1 MMDIESPNYMRNPTP
16 LQSQQ
21 TPRTMVIEAQSP
33 PLPARP
39 LTIEPPRSLSMDTP
53 NSRQLSVDPPLT
65 PQSLTAT
72 ARPVTLE
79 SQTQPIIMRPMPLAQ
94 TPSPPAPTGS
104 PVSEPLNLHDPRPIT
119 PEASPPDNS
128 SSHCVPDDITMGSP
142 HELSHELAH
151 ELSHELTHGLPHDL
165 PHELPQQPLQQQLPL
180 PPSSDNNGHPS
191 SICTPPVPETPSSD
205 QPPDQHPIEN
215 GSSSLSV
222 PSPSSADDDIEMK
235 NSPSILLQS
244 ADKHKSRRK
253 RSLED
258 IISKIRDSSYPG
270 KENEDLLHHV
280 KEGRFFAE
288 EGEELMQHIKENSSL
303 SSEESEEDP
312 VNESLTIDMK
322 TVEEEDNKSLADD
335 SRQMIPM
342 STCFP
347 EKKDHELHPPLNI
360 PEHAKITH
368 NAIDLLASN
377 SGDTAFPHPALM
389 PSKLNGWL
397 HSPFNGL
404 GPLPFP
410 THPMDRNLA
419 ARYLP
424 VFANKFSSP
433 TEGEK
438 DYLKCQYCERTFR
451 RQKNLENHIEN
462 THHGKG
468 PNNTKRKSGDSV
480 QGDMYFKCTHCPYTT
495 KHQSNLYV
503 HLRIHTGERPYI
515 CGACGVQYSQSH
527 SLKSHITNKHE
538 GRMGY
543 YIKEKRHRAHR
554 GVGYMTA
561 SVPGTDLAMF
571 KLPPPTSVLNQ
582 SLTAGLDL
590 SNKFT
595 EPLKASF
602 LDNTLNQLKS
612 SPQQHHLL
620 NGHSSPHCADL
631 LQNPCPPT
639 GPGFPPAH
647 HHGTLQYQASRGTVK
662 MEPLDN
668 GSNQAMDLSIRSSRN
683 GHGPTNGHSQQCS
696 DVNGLDDCKH
706 AEKLK
711 TLRGNVVRM
720 LAILVPNLDFEEK
733 GIGAEGDSVDELLQD
748 VIESNSPEDDAAE

>member
-1 MMDIESPNYMRNPTP
+1 MMLAWTNYGLNLEPCPVPSIKSKVISMMDIESPTYMRNPTP

-33 PLPARP
+33 TLPARP
-39 LTIEPPRSLSMDTP
+39 LTIEPPRTLSMDSP
-53 NSRQLSVDPPLT
+53 NSRQLTVDPPLT
-65 PQSLTAT
+65 PQSLTPS

-79 SQTQPIIMRPMPLAQ
+79 SQTQPILMRPMPLAQ

-104 PVSEPLNLHDPRPIT
+104 PVVEPLNLHDPRPIT

-128 SSHCVPDDITMGSP
+128 SSQCVPDDIAMDSP
-142 HELSHELAH
+142 L
-151 ELSHELTHGLPHDL
+151 D
-165 PHELPQQPLQQQLPL
+165 LPQQLQQTSLL
-180 PPSSDNNGHPS
+180 GESNGHNRS
-191 SICTPPVPETPSSD
+191 LTTPPVLEMPPSDVLSD
-205 QPPDQHPIEN
+205 QHQIEN

-222 PSPSSADDDIEMK
+222 PSPISAEEDIEMK
-235 NSPSILLQS
+235 NSPSALGES
-244 ADKHKSRRK
+244 SEKHKSRRK

-258 IISKIRDSSYPG
+258 IISKIRDSSYTG
-270 KENEDLLHHV
+270 KENEDILHHV
-280 KEGRFFAE
+280 KEGRFFLD
-288 EGEELMQHIKENSSL
+288 EGDDLMQHIKENSSL
-303 SSEESEEDP
+303 CSEESEEEAVSDTL
-312 VNESLTIDMK
+312 LTDKKICED
-322 TVEEEDNKSLADD
+322 EDNKSLAED

-342 STCFP
+342 STSFS
-347 EKKDHELHPPLNI
+347 EKKDLDLHAPLNI
-360 PEHAKITH
+360 PEHKKFSH
-368 NAIDLLASN
+368 NALDLLASN

-389 PSKLNGWL
+389 TSKLNGWL

-410 THPMDRNLA
+410 THPVDHTLA

-424 VFANKFSSP
+424 VFANKFTSP
-433 TEGEK
+433 PEGGEK

-451 RQKNLENHIEN
+451 RQKNLENHVEN

-468 PNNTKRKSGDSV
+468 PNNKRKSGDSV

-554 GVGYMTA
+554 GIGYMTA
-561 SVPGTDLAMF
+561 SVPGTDMPLF
-571 KLPPPTSVLNQ
+571 KIPPTSAVLNA

-590 SNKFT
+590 SSKFS

-612 SPQQHHLL
+612 SPQQHSIL

-631 LQNPCPPT
+631 LQNHCPP

-647 HHGTLQYQASRGTVK
+647 HHGPVQYQASRGTVK

-683 GHGPTNGHSQQCS
+683 GHGHANGHNQQCS

-733 GIGAEGDSVDELLQD
+733 GISAEGDSVDELLQD
-748 VIESNSPEDDAAE
+748 VIESNSPEEEIPE